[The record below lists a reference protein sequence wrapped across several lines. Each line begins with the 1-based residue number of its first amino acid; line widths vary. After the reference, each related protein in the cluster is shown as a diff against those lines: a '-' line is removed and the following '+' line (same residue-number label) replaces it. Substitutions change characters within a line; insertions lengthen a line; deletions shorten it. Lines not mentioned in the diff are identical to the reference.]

1 VLKLAG
7 GIGLAA
13 AQALVERGCVV
24 VGADTP
30 TVEVLPAPQHVVH
43 QFLLM
48 EAGVPLLENLRLSEL
63 AGEGCYECVLVV
75 LPLKIRGATAS
86 VVHPIALG

>member
-1 VLKLAG
+1 MRKVG
-7 GIGLAA
+7 EYAA
-13 AQALVERGCVV
+13 RFE
-24 VGADTP
+24 
-30 TVEVLPAPQHVVH
+30 
-43 QFLLM
+43 F
-48 EAGVPLLENLRLSEL
+48 ENLRLSEL